1 MDVLNPPALP
11 VRGTSRR
18 LAIESLR
25 TGVSLVL
32 KPLESHLLRC
42 HGEARGPVVF
52 ILGPPRSGTT
62 LLYEVLVRR
71 YEFAFISNLAHRL
84 YRTPVAASRLGR
96 RVIRSWSGS
105 FESRHGHIAGW
116 GAPSEGGWV
125 WNRWFPQEHY
135 LDAAAAGGLPVETI
149 RRTVHAMAAV
159 LAAPFLNK
167 NVMHSVHMRL
177 LDVLFPDCRFLR
189 VSRDPRDNAR
199 SILRARASGGGPT
212 AADGWWSVRPP
223 RCEHLLGADAASQ
236 AVAQVVEIQRCID
249 RDASALGSDR
259 LLDVRYAELCAD
271 TSTTLARIETFLQ
284 HSGVALHPRAVI
296 PASFP
301 PSTSISV
308 DPEQE
313 AVIARSLARSLDA
326 HRG

>member
-1 MDVLNPPALP
+1 
-11 VRGTSRR
+11 
-18 LAIESLR
+18 
-25 TGVSLVL
+25 
-32 KPLESHLLRC
+32 
-42 HGEARGPVVF
+42 VF

-62 LLYEVLVRR
+62 LLYELLVRR

-84 YRTPVAASRLGR
+84 YRTPVAASLLGR

-125 WNRWFPQEHY
+125 WNRWFPEEHY
-135 LDAAAAGGLPVETI
+135 LDAAAADGLPVETI
-149 RRTVHAMAAV
+149 RRTVHAIAAV

-167 NVMHSVHMRL
+167 NVMHSVHMEL
-177 LDVLFPDCRFLR
+177 LDHLFPDCRFLR

-223 RCEHLLGADAASQ
+223 HCEHLFRADAATQ
-236 AVAQVVEIQRCID
+236 AVAQVVEVQRCIN
-249 RDASALGSDR
+249 RNASVLGSHR
-259 LLDVRYAELCAD
+259 LLDVPYAELCAD
-271 TSTTLARIETFLQ
+271 TSVTLARIETFLQ
-284 HSGVALHPRAVI
+284 DYGVALRPRASI

-301 PSTSISV
+301 LSRSISV
-308 DPEQE
+308 DPDQE
-313 AVIARSLARSLDA
+313 AVIARSLERSLDTS
-326 HRG
+326 RG